1 MLRVIA
7 SLFALVLAVPAVART
22 SEWQF
27 QSFDDGSFFTG
38 SITPSNDRDL
48 MLLCGERSPQG
59 LTALQTGNMEP
70 DITPRDSLRLYMSDE
85 LIGSH
90 DGVTQ
95 KRQDVLL
102 VVGAT
107 GYRLPVIN
115 WNELFSTWE
124 VDLPVADPVFSAVA
138 EQADFEVRSNAGTRV
153 ITSNGFRRAHAV
165 LTEHCQS
172 MFTAI
177 GLPWSTVAPASVPKV
192 SMRQIA
198 ETAIKSGCGGPATQ
212 GPKTF
217 LSGEIDGDGT
227 EDVVVFWDEITCS
240 GGYPRPFCGASMCS
254 AQIFVSS
261 RHARGERPEDLL
273 AQAVWL
279 QPLSNGNMGVVTVG
293 SLAACQNRP
302 TCEFIWYWD
311 GREIV
316 QLN

>member
-1 MLRVIA
+1 MFRMIA
-7 SLFALVLAVPAVART
+7 RFFALVLAVPAMAQT
-22 SEWQF
+22 PEWQF
-27 QSFDDGSFFTG
+27 QSSDDGSFFTG
-38 SITPSNDRDL
+38 SIITSDDRD
-48 MLLCGERSPQG
+48 MMFLCGERSPQG

-70 DITPRDSLRLYMSDE
+70 DITPRDSLRLYMSDK
-85 LIGSH
+85 LIGRH

-95 KRQDVLL
+95 ERQDVLL
-102 VVGAT
+102 VAGAT
-107 GYRLPVIN
+107 GYRLPVVI

-124 VDLPVADPVFSAVA
+124 VDLPATDPAFSMIA
-138 EQADFEVRSNAGTRV
+138 EQADFEVRSNAGSRV
-153 ITSNGFRRAHAV
+153 ITSIGLRRAHAT
-165 LTEHCQS
+165 LTAHCQS

-177 GLPWSTVAPASVPKV
+177 GQPWHTVAPAAAPQV

-198 ETAIKSGCGGPATQ
+198 EAAIQSGCGGPATK

-227 EDVVVFWDEITCS
+227 EDVVVFWGEITCS
-240 GGYPRPFCGASMCS
+240 GGYPRPYCGASMCS
-254 AQIFVSS
+254 AQIFASA

-293 SLAACQNRP
+293 SLATCQNRP
-302 TCEFIWYWD
+302 NCEFIWYWN